1 MIIEMLLMGC
11 FDFAPIHNPRK
22 EIDATNNTRKFVLE
36 INWVRDPLL
45 R

>member
-22 EIDATNNTRKFVLE
+22 EIDAYEQHTE
-36 INWVRDPLL
+36 IRP
-45 R
+45 